1 MQASISWYHMS
12 EIIVYLTTVLLG
24 IIAIIAAVLG
34 LSTMRRSK
42 ELRKAKLFLKFDL
55 IDRVI
60 ASVGVIGIVM
70 VIFQLIYI
78 TFFELG
84 REANISLKM
93 PYAIYAPILYA
104 VIAFAFMTM
113 FWIYKDIKKSGK

>member
-1 MQASISWYHMS
+1 MS
-12 EIIVYLTTVLLG
+12 EIVVYLTTVLLG

-55 IDRVI
+55 ADRVI
-60 ASVGVIGIVM
+60 TMIGILSVAM

-84 REANISLKM
+84 RADNISLKM
-93 PYAIYAPILYA
+93 PYAVYAPILYA
-104 VIAFAFMTM
+104 AIVVIFMTL